1 MLQEVV
7 VKSNGERSQTGCG
20 GFRMGRNSAF
30 RRCGR
35 HRLRCVSALDRHVC
49 RSDSLAIVTNGG
61 LGGPLAYPAGLFVIV
76 LVAAAAAIALFFP
89 ATAAAELIGRRWK
102 VPFLAQIPVTVGV
115 LAVLCLPAAIGVER
129 FWSQAPS
136 PRSVATLAVWLFG
149 LSLLPVGFYWWVAQS
164 GTLLFKA
171 VRALQRGRLLKNRL

>member
-1 MLQEVV
+1 MARDL
-7 VKSNGERSQTGCG
+7 KRAAA
-20 GFRMGRNSAF
+20 GFAWAAI
-30 RRCGR
+30 R
-35 HRLRCVSALDRHVC
+35 HFVAAVATVC
-49 RSDSLAIVTNGG
+49 AACLLWTVTYAVLILWAIVTNGG